1 MGTYVGT
8 ATILDQ
14 DVRIADVKVTL
25 GSTDVYADKWVGV
38 VQGLDAK
45 DLAGREIVLHLPT
58 GQEAKAR
65 VEIDLTRD
73 EPVIRLVGVS
83 PSPI

>member
-8 ATILDQ
+8 ATILDE
-14 DVRIADVKVTL
+14 DVRLGEVRVTL
-25 GSTDVYADKWVGV
+25 GTPDEFADRWVGV
-38 VQGLDAK
+38 VQGIDAIDLD
-45 DLAGREIVLHLPT
+45 GREVVIELPS
-58 GQEAKAR
+58 GQLGKAR

-73 EPVIRLVGVS
+73 DPVIRLVGTS

>member
-8 ATILDQ
+8 ATILDE
-14 DVRIADVKVTL
+14 DVRLADVRVTL
-25 GSTDVYADKWVGV
+25 GSTDEFAERWVGV
-38 VQGLDAK
+38 VQGIDAIDLD
-45 DLAGREIVLHLPT
+45 GREVVIELPT
-58 GQEAKAR
+58 GMHGKAR

-73 EPVIRLVGVS
+73 EPVIRLVGTS